1 MTAEKT
7 PKTSLDRGSGAGA
20 DGHGTEHWWAERL
33 TAIALVPLVF
43 WFVASLAALSGA
55 SHGEVVAWLRG
66 PIAPV
71 VLVALLV
78 AGFHH
83 LQLGLQVVI
92 EDYVHGEAAKFT
104 LIIAVKLGAALAALI
119 AVFSVLRIAFG
130 S

>member
-1 MTAEKT
+1 MTVEK
-7 PKTSLDRGSGAGA
+7 GSNR
-20 DGHGTEHWWAERL
+20 DGGTEHWWAQRL

-43 WFVASLAALSGA
+43 WFVTSLAALSGA

-71 VLVALLV
+71 VLVAFLV
-78 AGFHH
+78 AGFRH
-83 LQLGLQVVI
+83 LQLGLEVVI
-92 EDYVHGEAAKFT
+92 EDYVHGKTAKIS

-119 AVFSVLRIAFG
+119 AVFSVFRIAFG

>member
-1 MTAEKT
+1 MTAEKG
-7 PKTSLDRGSGAGA
+7 PGPDSAAGA
-20 DGHGTEHWWAERL
+20 AGSGTEHWWAQRL

-43 WFVASLAALSGA
+43 WLVASLVALSGA

-71 VLVALLV
+71 ILVALLV
-78 AGFHH
+78 AGFRH
-83 LQLGLQVVI
+83 LQLGLEMVI
-92 EDYVHGEAAKFT
+92 EDYVHGETARIT
-104 LIIAVKLGAALAALI
+104 LVIAVKLGAALAGLI